1 MNQNVNIG
9 RKVHFLPLGKL
20 YKKPNYPQ
28 KVTLYIQNLNKT
40 NELDN
45 MANINT
51 E

>member
-9 RKVHFLPLGKL
+9 RKVNFLPLGKL

-28 KVTLYIQNLNKT
+28 VTLCIQNLNKT

-45 MANINT
+45 MANINK